1 MQRLDTQQDLA
12 VAVDRLVSVEPR
24 FAPLVWR
31 HGLPSL
37 RHAPANLQTLLRIVT
52 DQLVSL
58 RAGEAIWARLAARLG
73 GFAPQEILALT
84 EEELRS
90 LGLSRAKARTFHA
103 AARRFADDAVTES
116 SCNEEETVRR
126 LTGIPGVGPWTA
138 NIYLLMAVRSA
149 DAWPAADLALQ
160 LAARDV
166 FVLPMR
172 PSARD
177 MGLLAE
183 PWRPCRTA
191 AALLLWSHYRA
202 MKGMSA
208 G

>member
-1 MQRLDTQQDLA
+1 MQRLDTREDLA
-12 VAVDRLVSVEPR
+12 AAVDRLVSVEPR
-24 FAPLVWR
+24 FASLVGR
-31 HGLPSL
+31 HGLPPL
-37 RHAPANLQTLLRIVT
+37 RHAPASLRTLLRIVT

-58 RAGEAIWARLAARLG
+58 RAGEAIWARLSARLG
-73 GFAPQEILALT
+73 SFAPQDILALT

-90 LGLSRAKARTFHA
+90 LGLSRAKSRTFHA
-103 AARRFADDAVTES
+103 AARRFADDPVTES

-126 LTGIPGVGPWTA
+126 LTDIPGVGPWTV

-160 LAARDV
+160 LAAQDL
-166 FVLPMR
+166 FDLPVR
-172 PSARD
+172 PSVRD
-177 MGLLAE
+177 MDRLAE

-202 MKGMSA
+202 LKGMA
-208 G
+208 LG